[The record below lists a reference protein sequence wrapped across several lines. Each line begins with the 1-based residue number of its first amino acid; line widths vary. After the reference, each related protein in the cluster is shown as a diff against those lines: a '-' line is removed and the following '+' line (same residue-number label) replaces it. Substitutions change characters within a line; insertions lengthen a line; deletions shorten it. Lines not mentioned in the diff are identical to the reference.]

1 MVYLGRPADAE
12 DVTQETFLRLLCR
25 APPSPGTTAHG
36 TRMGSVPGT
45 GTFPRSRLETT
56 PCFSACPPGHRW
68 NTRSTPLLYHLDTG
82 ETEDLP
88 VGVDSAVLEQ
98 SDGATWSDNFQLA
111 LITGWVSEEFPN
123 GREWLYD
130 RETGTLTDVKDL
142 GGVGADVAA
151 FADDE
156 THYLLVY

>member
-1 MVYLGRPADAE
+1 M
-12 DVTQETFLRLLCR
+12 
-25 APPSPGTTAHG
+25 
-36 TRMGSVPGT
+36 
-45 GTFPRSRLETT
+45 
-56 PCFSACPPGHRW
+56 
-68 NTRSTPLLYHLDTG
+68 
-82 ETEDLP
+82 
-88 VGVDSAVLEQ
+88 LEQ

-156 THYLLVY
+156 THYLLCISFKKKRPCGRFFLFQLRHSHPVLPLAVAAGAEGFYVAAAL